1 MCTGVGIFKDELRK
15 CLKRVRFGLGVCDV
29 LFYTAKAE
37 EGGIRILRYA
47 CLFGSGGQRHKHFV
61 LLYFTL
67 SSKVGSLK

>member
-37 EGGIRILRYA
+37 EGGIRILRLLVFSVVEDNGTNI
-47 CLFGSGGQRHKHFV
+47 LFYYILRYLAK
-61 LLYFTL
+61 
-67 SSKVGSLK
+67 